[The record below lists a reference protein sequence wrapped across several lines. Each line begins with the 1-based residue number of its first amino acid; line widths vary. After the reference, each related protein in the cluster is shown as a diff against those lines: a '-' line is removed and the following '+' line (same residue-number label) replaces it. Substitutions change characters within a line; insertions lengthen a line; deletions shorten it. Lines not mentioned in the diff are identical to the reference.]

1 VIILDTNVLS
11 ALMRVEPDKN
21 VVAWLDQQPRTS
33 VWTSSITVFEVRFGL
48 RILATGRRRNLLTEG
63 FEELLK
69 RIDRRIFN
77 FDEAAAREA
86 SDLMAERHRKG
97 LPGDFRDTMIAGIAL
112 AQRATLATR
121 NTIHFEDT
129 SVKLVNPWT
138 LDF

>member
-1 VIILDTNVLS
+1 
-11 ALMRVEPDKN
+11 
-21 VVAWLDQQPRTS
+21 
-33 VWTSSITVFEVRFGL
+33 VFEIRFGL

-97 LPGDFRDTMIAGIAL
+97 RPGDFRDTMIAGIAL